1 MTRRYK
7 HDLFVH
13 ELVREISSAPEAMH
27 REFRLSD
34 EVRLPQIFDKQTE
47 ADLRALLTLEDIP
60 RREAVAILRR
70 GVDQWR
76 AADTMLRTMLK
87 FHTIFQDLAFT
98 REQIESRY

>member
-60 RREAVAILRR
+60 ARPWPYSDVALISGERQTR
-70 GVDQWR
+70 CSGPCSSS
-76 AADTMLRTMLK
+76 TPYSRTWPS
-87 FHTIFQDLAFT
+87 LA
-98 REQIESRY
+98 SR